1 MPRTKLSD
9 RKLPPYT
16 KGEEVFNMVT
26 HITGGAL
33 GIVAIVLCVT
43 VAALHHNV
51 MGVVT
56 GAIYG
61 ATMVVLYA
69 MSSIYHG
76 LSSKL
81 KAKKIFQIFDHCSI
95 YLLIAG
101 TYTPITLCT
110 IRAYKPWLGWAIF
123 GFVWAI
129 AALGIT
135 LNSID
140 LKQFKVLSMI
150 SYLGMGWCILVCIRE
165 TFEMLGFGGSAFL
178 LGGGILYTV
187 GVIFFAIR
195 KKFFHS
201 IFHIF
206 VVCGS
211 LLHFFCILFYVM

>member
-9 RKLPPYT
+9 RRLPPYT
-16 KGEEVFNMVT
+16 RGEEVFNMVT
-26 HITGGAL
+26 HIVGG
-33 GIVAIVLCVT
+33 GIGITATTLCVI
-43 VAALHHNV
+43 VAALHNHI

-61 ATMVVLYA
+61 ATMIVLYS

-76 LSSKL
+76 LSAKL
-81 KAKKIFQIFDHCSI
+81 KAKKVFQIMDHCSI

-101 TYTPITLCT
+101 TYTPISLCT
-110 IRAYKPWLGWAIF
+110 IRAYKPWLGWVIF
-123 GFVWAI
+123 GFVWGI

-150 SYLGMGWCILVCIRE
+150 SYLGMGWCILVCIRA
-165 TFEMLGFGGSAFL
+165 TFEQLGLGGSIFL
-178 LGGGILYTV
+178 LSGGLCYTG
-187 GVIFFAIR
+187 GVAFFLIR
-195 KKFFHS
+195 KPYFHS

-206 VVCGS
+206 VCLGS

>member
-16 KGEEVFNMVT
+16 HGEEVFNMVT

-33 GIVAIVLCVT
+33 GIVATVLCV
-43 VAALHHNV
+43 VMAALHRNIF
-51 MGVVT
+51 GVVS

-61 ATMVVLYA
+61 ATMIVLYS

-76 LSSKL
+76 LSTKL
-81 KAKKIFQIFDHCSI
+81 KAKKVFQIMDHCSI
-95 YLLIAG
+95 FLLIAG

-110 IRAYKPWLGWAIF
+110 LRAYKPWLGWTIF

-135 LNSID
+135 LISID
-140 LKQFKVLSMI
+140 LKQYRVLSMI
-150 SYLGMGWCILVCIRE
+150 CYLGTGWCILVCIRE
-165 TFEMLGFGGSAFL
+165 TFAMLGPAGSIFL
-178 LGGGILYTV
+178 LAGGIFYTI
-187 GVIFFAIR
+187 GVVFFAI
-195 KKFFHS
+195 KKKYFHS

-206 VVCGS
+206 VVIGS
-211 LLHFFCILFYVM
+211 LLHFFCILFYVI

>member
-16 KGEEVFNMVT
+16 HGEEVFNMVT

-33 GIVAIVLCVT
+33 GIVATVLCVIM
-43 VAALHHNV
+43 AALHRNIF
-51 MGVVT
+51 GVVS

-61 ATMVVLYA
+61 ATMIVLYS

-76 LSSKL
+76 LSTKL
-81 KAKKIFQIFDHCSI
+81 KAKKVFQIMDHCSI
-95 YLLIAG
+95 FLLIAG

-110 IRAYKPWLGWAIF
+110 LRAYKPWLGWTIF

-135 LNSID
+135 LNLID
-140 LKQFKVLSMI
+140 LKQYRVLSMI
-150 SYLGMGWCILVCIRE
+150 CYLGTGWCILVCIRE
-165 TFEMLGFGGSAFL
+165 TFAMLGPAGSIFL
-178 LGGGILYTV
+178 LAGGIFYTI
-187 GVIFFAIR
+187 GVAFFAI
-195 KKFFHS
+195 KKKYFHS

-206 VVCGS
+206 VVIGS

>member
-1 MPRTKLSD
+1 MARTKLSD
-9 RKLPPYT
+9 RKLPLYT

-33 GIVAIVLCVT
+33 GITATVLCIVI
-43 VAALHHNV
+43 AALHKNL
-51 MGVVT
+51 MGVVS

-61 ATMVVLYA
+61 ATMIVLYA

-76 LSSKL
+76 LSAKL
-81 KAKKIFQIFDHCSI
+81 SAKKIFQIFDHCSI

-101 TYTPITLCT
+101 TYTPISLCT

-123 GFVWAI
+123 GFVWGI

-150 SYLGMGWCILVCIRE
+150 SYLGMGWCILVCIKE
-165 TFEMLGFGGSAFL
+165 TFQMLGFGGSVFL
-178 LGGGILYTV
+178 LVGGISYTV

-195 KKFFHS
+195 KRYFHS

-206 VVCGS
+206 VVIGS